1 MEGSLKTYR
10 ALATLTLVIL
20 AVGSAFPAFSQPGA
34 PAEASEISQARS
46 LTVAQDGEGQLW
58 AVWEADNGW
67 DVDLY
72 YSRWT
77 GDDWSSPRPV
87 HRRSNAWDRSPSLT
101 VDVDGTPWLVWSS
114 AESIS
119 PDRNSLYVSRW
130 AGHDWTDPE
139 LVPTG
144 SSSEATEPV
153 LVAGAADTLWLA
165 WVGFD
170 GTDDEIFASYWDGRS
185 WSAPQQVSV
194 DDDKPSLY
202 DRQPRL
208 AVGPDG
214 RPWLVWTGHQAG
226 VDDEI
231 YASHWTGSAWTA
243 EQAISNDDDALDV
256 SPSLTLD
263 RHNQPWVAWQGRVDS
278 HLRILVSHWDASR
291 SAWTA
296 EAVASSPLASEV
308 AEDLPVLSSG
318 ARGRIYLAWV
328 ATSGADSALAYARW
342 QGGQWTDASLIRSGA
357 TIGAAAWTSTKDDEA
372 NLVWLNPAPDGRS
385 SLGWAPTEDTSRP
398 LSAWIEQQAASEQ
411 KPNVDP
417 IPNLYLAY
425 GDSITFGGWT
435 TPYPQQL
442 EENLLDIRVA
452 DSVVVN
458 SGNPGE
464 GTLGGSERIGGQVT
478 THQPQYVLIMEGTN
492 DVSDGKLPS
501 IVKDNL
507 KNMIDNAIN
516 AGVDNVQV
524 MLATLIPRTDDLLDE
539 TDEMN
544 ELAVIPAAAERGVPL
559 CDQWWAFVSRADW
572 RLLFWTGDPED
583 PYHKVHPN
591 INGMWLMAQTFYDCL
606 LASYP
611 ELEEETTPP
620 VTWIEYNPASAECG
634 DTVRVTWAG
643 EDNLSRVVDYD
654 VQVKVNEEP
663 WADWMTG
670 TVYTFGI
677 YVPANSRYGDRL
689 YFRVRGRDVV
699 GNQGEYSEAAY
710 TDIADSVPPYEA
722 HVEPLPPIQL
732 APFPASWWGAD
743 ACADV
748 VAYRARYGVGSPG
761 SWEDWPGHPTP
772 NTSDAFSP
780 TTPFYGESYY
790 FQVQVQ
796 DAAGNW
802 SDWSEDEVS
811 TVLARF
817 SLGGHTY
824 NIRHQPVA
832 AAQVVITPDP
842 QWFSLQPASF
852 VAYSTT
858 GGDYSI
864 TVSRTVRYG
873 PLPTMLDVP
882 LDQDVNDLEFILP
895 PQDDAIADGDLEAP
909 DLSAWQTGG
918 TTAPTLTDVAYTGG
932 GGVRLDGSLGSSLLN
947 QVITP
952 APGISDPTLSFLAR
966 LADDGPPSTLQI
978 ELANSGTLSLPV
990 TYTLPVED
998 TGWTH
1003 AWYELDGRDSEPL
1016 TLTFTVSGNPAV
1028 ILDEIRLGS
1037 AVAGGSWL
1045 YVPLIYRE

>member
-1 MEGSLKTYR
+1 LKTYR
-10 ALATLTLVIL
+10 ALAALTLVIL
-20 AVGSAFPAFSQPGA
+20 TVVSAFPAFSQPEA
-34 PAEASEISQARS
+34 PAAASEIGQARS

-72 YSRWT
+72 YSRWA
-77 GDDWSSPRPV
+77 GDDWSSPGPV

-101 VDVDGTPWLVWSS
+101 VAADGTPWLAWSS
-114 AESIS
+114 AERTS
-119 PDRNSLYVSRW
+119 PNRNSLYVSRW
-130 AGHDWTDPE
+130 AGQRWTDPE
-139 LVPTG
+139 SVPTG

-153 LVAGAADTLWLA
+153 LVAGPAGTLWLA

-170 GTDDEIFASYWDGRS
+170 GMDDEIFASTWDGRS
-185 WSAPQQVSV
+185 WSAPQQVSA
-194 DDDKPSLY
+194 DDDEPSLY

-208 AVGPDG
+208 AVDPDG
-214 RPWLVWTGHQAG
+214 KPWLVWTGHQAG

-243 EQAISNDDDALDV
+243 EQAISHDDAALDV
-256 SPSLTLD
+256 SPSLALD
-263 RHNQPWVAWQGRVDS
+263 TQGQPWVVWQGRVDS

-291 SAWTA
+291 SVWTA
-296 EAVASSPLASEV
+296 ETEASSPLGSEV
-308 AEDLPVLSSG
+308 AEDLPALSSD
-318 ARGRIYLAWV
+318 AHGRIHLAWV
-328 ATSGADSALAYARW
+328 ATSGASSALAYARW
-342 QGGQWTDASLIRSGA
+342 QGGQWTEAALIHGGA
-357 TIGAAAWTSTKDDEA
+357 TIGAGAWAWVKDDA
-372 NLVWLNPAPDGRS
+372 TRLVWLNPTPDGQS
-385 SLGWAPTEDTSRP
+385 TPEWVPTEDTFRP
-398 LSAWIEQQAASEQ
+398 LSDWIEEQVSSQQ

-417 IPNLYLAY
+417 IPNLYLAF

-442 EENLLDIRVA
+442 EEKLLDIRVA
-452 DSVVVN
+452 DSIVVN

-464 GTLGGSERIGGQVT
+464 GTLGGSERIGGQVA
-478 THQPQYVLIMEGTN
+478 THEPQYVLIMEGTN

-501 IVKDNL
+501 VVKDNL
-507 KNMIDNAIN
+507 KNMIDNATN
-516 AGVDNVQV
+516 AGVANVQV

-559 CDQWWAFVSRADW
+559 CDQWWAFISRSDW
-572 RLLFWTGDPED
+572 RMLFWTGDPEN

-591 INGMWLMAQTFYDCL
+591 VNGMWVMAQTFYACL
-606 LASYP
+606 LTSYP

-620 VTWIEYNPASAECG
+620 FTWIAYNPVSVECG
-634 DTVRVTWAG
+634 DTVRVTWTG

-654 VQVKVNEEP
+654 VQVKVNDGP

-677 YVPANSRYGDRL
+677 YVPNNSWYGDRL

-732 APFPASWWGAD
+732 APFAVSWWGAD

-748 VAYRARYGVGSPG
+748 VAYRAQYSVGSPG
-761 SWEDWPGHPTP
+761 SWEDWPGHPTL

-780 TTPFYGESYY
+780 TTPFYGEPYY

-802 SDWSEDEVS
+802 SNWSEDEVA

-817 SLGGHTY
+817 SLGGHTF
-824 NIRHQPVA
+824 NTRHQPVA
-832 AAQVVITPDP
+832 ATQVVITPEP
-842 QWFSLQPASF
+842 PWFSAQPASF
-852 VAYSTT
+852 LAYTTT
-858 GGDYSI
+858 GGAYSI
-864 TVSRTVRYG
+864 TVSRSVRYG
-873 PLPTMLDVP
+873 PLPTMFDVP
-882 LDQDVNDLEFILP
+882 VDRQVNDLEFILP
-895 PQDDAIADGDLEAP
+895 PKDDPIADGDLEAP
-909 DLSAWQTGG
+909 DLSAWQIGG
-918 TTAPTLTDVAYTGG
+918 TTAPTRTDVVHTGG
-932 GGVRLDGSLGSSLLN
+932 GAVQLDGSLGDSKLN

-966 LADDGPPSTLQI
+966 LADDGPPSSLQI
-978 ELANSGTLSLPV
+978 ELTNSGTLSPPV

-1003 AWYELDGRDSEPL
+1003 VWYDLAGLANEPL
-1016 TLTFTVSGNPAV
+1016 TLTFAVSGSPAV

-1037 AVAGGSWL
+1037 ALAGGSWL